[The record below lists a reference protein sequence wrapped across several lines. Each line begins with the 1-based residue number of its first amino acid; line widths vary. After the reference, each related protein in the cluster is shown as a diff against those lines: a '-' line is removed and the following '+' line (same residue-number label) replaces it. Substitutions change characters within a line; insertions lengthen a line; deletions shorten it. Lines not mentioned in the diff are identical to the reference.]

1 MVRKALAQPP
11 IFALLSDEFLRY
23 DRASEQRNRS
33 GVMNY
38 RFIVLSAFCVLA
50 MNVSATSQQP
60 KPVFGEKVVPTQFPE
75 LIAMVRSEIE
85 PGGRWEYVP
94 KSQRRLLEEKF
105 DEMERVLDGRQ
116 SVDELSNAEKLR
128 LINAQE
134 HANAILTQ
142 HDGRRL
148 ICERVTPTGSHRP
161 KNVCITLAERK
172 RANEES
178 TKMLRGIQKGGA
190 MPREG
195 GGRGGNL

>member
-1 MVRKALAQPP
+1 M
-11 IFALLSDEFLRY
+11 RY
-23 DRASEQRNRS
+23 RA
-33 GVMNY
+33 
-38 RFIVLSAFCVLA
+38 IVFSAFCVFA
-50 MNVSATSQQP
+50 MNVSASSQQP
-60 KPVFGEKVVPTQFPE
+60 KPVFGEKVAPTQFAE

-105 DEMERVLDGRQ
+105 DEMERVLEGRQ
-116 SVDELSNAEKLR
+116 SVDELTNADKLR

-161 KNVCITLAERK
+161 KNVCTSLAERK
-172 RANEES
+172 RANEDS
-178 TKMLRGIQKGGA
+178 TKFLRSIQGSGA